1 MTTKFFSIIFA
12 ICLLIFA
19 GVYGFC
25 VFALDSKKEDYSG
38 KQIISSS
45 TNNTVLE
52 VLSAETLAELD
63 SLDLQT
69 LSLFKSCAHLRNYSV
84 IKEAIAEAELAGA
97 EKIVPLE
104 NAFSTYQKL
113 YNKFTHI
120 STNDLCSY
128 LAAEMDEL
136 TSDIYTPVTSW
147 ETDKLMRF
155 RRAQKLFHF
164 VDYNDSN
171 LLAMIPH
178 FEKHLTTN
186 GSLYLAIGGL
196 FKTTTNGYPHLI
208 KALDNESIGIQS
220 SILQTIANNF
230 ILNKLDKNSVLVLL
244 KKSRQYLKNPPTN
257 PFPAEDPHWLQT
269 EAWIQGA
276 RCAAFRIL
284 FLYYEDS
291 VDASNL
297 LIETALHEAN
307 PIIRGEAL
315 KEMRGCIAQYELS
328 SSEERKKFIMPPE
341 DAVNM
346 IISNPQDPPLI
357 RYMAQL
363 VLFWKLHD
371 RMLIQT
377 NPMKTGNIYY
387 QFPDEK
393 IFIPLY

>member
-1 MTTKFFSIIFA
+1 MNIKFISFNLFVCIFICVGVCTGCKPVSQDKSPEQTSLEKTT
-12 ICLLIFA
+12 
-19 GVYGFC
+19 
-25 VFALDSKKEDYSG
+25 
-38 KQIISSS
+38 ISSS
-45 TNNTVLE
+45 ASNSIQTL
-52 VLSAETLAELD
+52 LSSDIVDKLD
-63 SLDLQT
+63 SLDVKNLT
-69 LSLFKSCAHLRNYSV
+69 
-84 IKEAIAEAELAGA
+84 
-97 EKIVPLE
+97 
-104 NAFSTYQKL
+104 L
-113 YNKFTHI
+113 YNFYFRFSHNKHIKSSIARLKKVENLKNSFEAYQELCDKFSGI

-128 LAAEMDEL
+128 LAAEMDAL
-136 TSDIYTPVTSW
+136 TSDIYTPITSW
-147 ETDKLMRF
+147 ETDKFLRF
-155 RRAQKLFHF
+155 KRAQKLFHF

-297 LIETALHEAN
+297 LIETALHEAD

-328 SSEERKKFIMPPE
+328 SSEEQKKFIMPPE

-363 VLFWKLHD
+363 VLFWNLTSCGLTK
-371 RMLIQT
+371 T
-377 NPMKTGNIYY
+377 N
-387 QFPDEK
+387 QRK
-393 IFIPLY
+393 IPAPPLRYSP